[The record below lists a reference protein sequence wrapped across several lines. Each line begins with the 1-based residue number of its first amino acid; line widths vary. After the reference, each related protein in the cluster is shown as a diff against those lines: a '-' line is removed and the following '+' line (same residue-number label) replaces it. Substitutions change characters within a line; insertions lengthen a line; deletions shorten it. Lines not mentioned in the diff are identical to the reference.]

1 MHFDVKLVKLFDQ
14 NFGEAFR
21 SAKLLMSSCERMK
34 KVMPLNVDAIQSF
47 NPENLDM
54 IDAFRVR
61 FCDLQDSLGN
71 KVFRT
76 LLLLEEETIGTGID
90 VINKMEKR
98 GILDSFD
105 SFKKVRNIRN
115 AFSHDYPDSD
125 EAKVELLNDAYVNSK
140 ILIQILNNVIDYMKD
155 RFDDAFSKF
164 KKFEI

>member
-1 MHFDVKLVKLFDQ
+1 MHFDTKLIKLFHQ
-14 NFGEAFR
+14 NFGEAYR
-21 SAKLLMSSCERMK
+21 SAKLLMSSFERMK
-34 KVMPLNVDAIQSF
+34 HLIPLSVSSIKDL

-71 KVFRT
+71 KVFRS
-76 LLLLEEETIGTGID
+76 LLLLEEEQIGTGID

-98 GILDSFD
+98 GILESFD

-125 EAKVELLNDAYVNSK
+125 EAKIELLNDAYQNTR
-140 ILIQILNNVIDYMKD
+140 ILIKILNNVIDYTTEKLQGS
-155 RFDDAFSKF
+155 FNPF

>member
-1 MHFDVKLVKLFDQ
+1 MHFDIKLLKLFEQ
-14 NFGEAFR
+14 NFDEAYQ
-21 SAKLLMSSCERMK
+21 SAKLLTSSFERMQRLI
-34 KVMPLNVDAIQSF
+34 PLSVSSIKNLNA
-47 NPENLDM
+47 ENLDM

-71 KVFRT
+71 KVFRS
-76 LLLLEEETIGTGID
+76 LLLLEEEQIGTGID

-125 EAKVELLNDAYVNSK
+125 EAKIELLNDAYQSTT
-140 ILIQILNNVIDYMKD
+140 ILIKILNNVIDYTREKLHVS
-155 RFDDAFSKF
+155 FNAF